1 MKKYDPTKDS
11 KFIMYL
17 DENNLYGWGM
27 SQYLPYCEFK
37 WLKNIDKFDVTS
49 VSENSSIDYVPK
61 VNLEYP
67 DELHYIHNDFPLA
80 PEKLAISYDT
90 LSNYCKQIA
99 DKYGIRVE
107 DVKKFVPNL
116 GNKTNYVVH

>member
-37 WLKNIDKFDVTS
+37 WLKNIDKFDVNS
-49 VSENSSIDYVPK
+49 VSENSSIDYVLK

-80 PEKLAISYDT
+80 PEKTCNFL
-90 LSNYCKQIA
+90 
-99 DKYGIRVE
+99 
-107 DVKKFVPNL
+107 
-116 GNKTNYVVH
+116 

>member
-27 SQYLPYCEFK
+27 SQYLPYYEFK

-49 VSENSSIDYVPK
+49 VSENSLIDYVPK

-67 DELHYIHNDFPLA
+67 DELHYIHMIF
-80 PEKLAISYDT
+80 
-90 LSNYCKQIA
+90 
-99 DKYGIRVE
+99 
-107 DVKKFVPNL
+107 
-116 GNKTNYVVH
+116 H